1 MIFSK
6 HLLSH
11 FVDISHLDIE
21 QMCMRL
27 SSMGLEVES
36 AYPLKMPQKVVVG
49 KILSLTPHPDADKL
63 DRKSVV

>member
-36 AYPLKMPQKVVVG
+36 AYPLKMPQR
-49 KILSLTPHPDADKL
+49 LS
-63 DRKSVV
+63 